1 MTAEKQ
7 RGRPRNGPPGRTGAK
22 GCRRHPA
29 RYRPIRQERQRTR
42 RDRHPGNIRTSVRPQ
57 TRRTGARRWP
67 KIWKTGR
74 MQKKFTIRTFP
85 RRKSDKYI
93 GREHIA
99 KCSQA
104 GPGRRAL
111 ATSPP
116 PTPARSRP
124 FLCSTAEAC
133 LLRAPRKAV
142 RLHHPTYGR
151 QTPRPFCRETGRM
164 LRGGRQ
170 TSFPGHARRVP
181 TPRNV

>member
-7 RGRPRNGPPGRTGAK
+7 RGMPRNGPPGCTGGK
-22 GCRRHPA
+22 VCRRHPA
-29 RYRPIRQERQRTR
+29 RYGPIRRE
-42 RDRHPGNIRTSVRPQ
+42 VRVVSCQ
-57 TRRTGARRWP
+57 TRRTGARRRL
-67 KIWKTGR
+67 KIRKAGQ
-74 MQKKFTIRTFP
+74 MQKKFTIRTIP

-93 GREHIA
+93 GREHNA